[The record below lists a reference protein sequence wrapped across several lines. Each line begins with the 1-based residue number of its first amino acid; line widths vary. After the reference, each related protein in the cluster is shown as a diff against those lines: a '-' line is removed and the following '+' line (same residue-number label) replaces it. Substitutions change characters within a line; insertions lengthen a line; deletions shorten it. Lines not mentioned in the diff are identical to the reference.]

1 MSSVTEDSQVLIVK
15 NRSTKISDGN
25 FIPKEFKK
33 YDDLVKSI
41 VNINKCNVMHVFE
54 RIKPVFF
61 NTAYKIIE
69 HAIKIR
75 PLQAENLLSLFALL
89 IEKVYIKKQFQD
101 IAFEWLIICS
111 KI

>member
-54 RIKPVFF
+54 RINPEFV

-89 IEKVYIKKQFQD
+89 TKKYEYKKEEN
-101 IAFEWLIICS
+101 I
-111 KI
+111 